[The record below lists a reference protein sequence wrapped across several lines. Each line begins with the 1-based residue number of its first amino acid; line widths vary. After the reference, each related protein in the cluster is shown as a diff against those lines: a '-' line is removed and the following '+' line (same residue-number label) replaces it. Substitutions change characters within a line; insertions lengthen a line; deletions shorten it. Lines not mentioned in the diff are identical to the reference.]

1 MTEGAF
7 RHETPRRVTLLRR
20 KGQGISARMEVPK
33 EFVAIMEM
41 AKKFMEAEEAKL
53 NRIKFEAQLTEYEVL
68 EVSKLLKRMR
78 QTGSD

>member
-1 MTEGAF
+1 
-7 RHETPRRVTLLRR
+7 
-20 KGQGISARMEVPK
+20 MEVPK
-33 EFVAIMEM
+33 EFFALMEM
-41 AKKFMEAEEAKL
+41 AKKFVEAEEAKL